1 MKLKLMIMIVGWFL
15 IGFALGN
22 SVVKAQETHQ
32 DTKWLLT
39 VYMIVDQAVL
49 KEYTIG
55 LYNSETECR
64 VAGQEHGNIEALNTT
79 RYVRF
84 YDCVQINGE
93 EI

>member
-1 MKLKLMIMIVGWFL
+1 MKLKLTIMMVGWFL
-15 IGFALGN
+15 FGFVLGN
-22 SVVKAQETHQ
+22 SVVRAQETHHEA
-32 DTKWLLT
+32 KWLLT

-64 VAGQEHGNIEALNTT
+64 VAGQEHGNIEALKTT
-79 RYVRF
+79 QYVRF
-84 YDCVQINGE
+84 YDCVQINGD